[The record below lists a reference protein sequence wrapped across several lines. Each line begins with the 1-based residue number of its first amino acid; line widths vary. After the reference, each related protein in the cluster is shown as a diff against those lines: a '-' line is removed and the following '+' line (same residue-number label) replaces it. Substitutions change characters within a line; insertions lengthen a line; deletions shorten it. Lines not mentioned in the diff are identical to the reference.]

1 MKPAPFDYARAS
13 DAAEA
18 VALLAEAGEGAKLLA
33 GGQSLGPMLNLRLAR
48 PTLLVDIRRAADLL
62 AIDATDDAVRY
73 GAGTPHAA
81 FEDACVPDATPG
93 WLSAIARGIAY
104 RAVRNR
110 GTVGGSLAHADPGAD
125 WPSALLALGAT
136 VEILGLGGARRA
148 PLAAIQTGPFAVDL
162 AAGEVLTGVSLP
174 RRSAG
179 ARWGYWK
186 FCRKTGEFAKAIG
199 AVLHD
204 PDRGETR
211 AVIGAIEDAP
221 VLIEGAAADAL
232 FDDPRAAEELVAR
245 HAPALSPAGQR
256 LHAEALARAARIAA
270 APREAAA

>member
-1 MKPAPFDYARAS
+1 MKAAPFDYARAA

-48 PTLLVDIRRAADLL
+48 PTLLVDIRRADGLL
-62 AIDATDDAVRY
+62 DVEATDVAVRY
-73 GAGTPHAA
+73 GAGTTHAA
-81 FEDACVPDATPG
+81 FEDGRVPDATPG
-93 WLSAIARGIAY
+93 WLAGIARGIAY

-110 GTVGGSLAHADPGAD
+110 GAVGGSLVHADPGAD

-136 VEILGLGGARRA
+136 VEILGPGGARQA
-148 PLAAIQTGPFAVDL
+148 PLAEIQTGPFTVAL
-162 AAGEVLTGVSLP
+162 AAAEVLTSVTLP
-174 RRSAG
+174 KRSAA

-221 VLIEGAAADAL
+221 VLIEGAAAEAL
-232 FDDPRAAEELVAR
+232 FEDPRAAEELVAR
-245 HAPALSPAGQR
+245 HAPALSPAGKR
-256 LHAEALARAARIAA
+256 LHAEALARAAGIAA
-270 APREAAA
+270 APAEAAA